1 MWALLAICLA
11 GCAATL
17 ADPAGEGEGAGS
29 DRGRG
34 CKPIDVLFAVDNSG
48 SSTQKEQQALR
59 DAFPGFASDL
69 LDVGTDYR
77 VGLVDGCSQPP
88 TLHTRGTSGPC
99 NFAGGHTW
107 IESSSPTASEEF
119 RCVANI
125 DSRDALCNG
134 NADEQPAT
142 TAATALDPA
151 WAGSGQPNAGFS
163 RADALLV
170 VVAITDEDEWL
181 QPPATAESIHDRLVA
196 SKSDVVFVG
205 VGGKSECE
213 GPYGSATNAQTLQ
226 QITAQFGDRGRFW
239 DLCQGKL
246 DDGLHQAIDAIAEV
260 CP

>member
-17 ADPAGEGEGAGS
+17 ADPAGEGAGN
-29 DRGRG
+29 DRGRA
-34 CKPIDVLFAVDNSG
+34 CRPIDVLFAVDNSG

-69 LDVGTDYR
+69 LDVAADYR
-77 VGLVDGCSQPP
+77 VGLVDGCAQPA
-88 TLHTRGTSGPC
+88 TLHTRGTSGSC
-99 NFAGGHTW
+99 NFAGGHSW
-107 IESSSPTASEEF
+107 IESSSPNASEEF

-134 NADEQPAT
+134 NADEQPVT

-151 WAGSGQPNAGFS
+151 SGQPNAGFS

-181 QPPATAESIHDRLVA
+181 QPPATAQVLHDRLVA
-196 SKSDVVFVG
+196 SKGDPNEVVFVG
-205 VGGKSECE
+205 VGGRSDCD
-213 GPYGSATNAQTLQ
+213 GPYGDATNAVTLQ
-226 QITAQFGDRGRFW
+226 QIAAQFGERGRFW
-239 DLCQGKL
+239 DLCQGNL
-246 DDGLHQAIDAIAEV
+246 DDGLQQAVDAIDDV